1 VWWYCTPQE
10 QGKEIIMTSGPV
22 EPGRSLTEKQQAL
35 LDALYGEAKGNFRL
49 AMDIAGYSKTVS
61 QSKVMK
67 AIKAE
72 IIALGENVLA
82 ANSPKAVMSMVGI
95 IDDPTALGNRDKL
108 AAAKEILDRAGL
120 IRTDKVEHSVTAPS
134 IVILPPLAEEPTENS

>member
-1 VWWYCTPQE
+1 
-10 QGKEIIMTSGPV
+10 MTSGPV
-22 EPGRSLTEKQQAL
+22 EHEKSLTEKQQAL
-35 LDALYGEAKGNFRL
+35 LDALYGEAKGDFRM

-67 AIKAE
+67 SLKAE

-120 IRTDKVEHSVTAPS
+120 IRTEKVQHSVTAPS
-134 IVILPPLAEEPTENS
+134 IVILPPLAEEPEVEED